1 MEKIIIYSL
10 FYIIFCM
17 LQFFFGKY
25 LNICGVFP
33 NLILILVVYLGL
45 TRGIV
50 SAEITGFLF
59 GLTWDVFSTDIFG
72 IRAVIFTIIAYL
84 TGMMNKDFDKDS
96 PIAQVV
102 IVLSANLVYWLGFC
116 FIYWVLPTGENGS
129 SSFITVQVAFKIFA
143 TVLIAPVIF
152 FVLDRL
158 DLFTRGDT

>member
-1 MEKIIIYSL
+1 MKKFIIYFL
-10 FYIIFCM
+10 LYLIFCI

-45 TRGIV
+45 TSGIV
-50 SAEITGFLF
+50 SAEIAGFLF

-72 IRAVIFTIIAYL
+72 MRAVIFTVVGYL
-84 TGMMNKDFDKDS
+84 TGMTNKNFDKDR
-96 PIAQVV
+96 PLAQIVV
-102 IVLSANLVYWLGFC
+102 VLSANLVYWFGFS
-116 FIYWVLPTGENGS
+116 FIYWILPAGKNGS
-129 SSFITVQVAFKIFA
+129 SSFTTVQVAFKIFA

-158 DLFTRGDT
+158 DLFTRRAT